1 LSGALGA
8 SSTVHWPVP
17 LVSNTA
23 LRVLTAIVAAPAV
36 VGVAYWGGWPFG
48 LLVVGIALL
57 AQVELYRLA
66 EASGIQPQKAWGCVL
81 GALVVIQPLWTPA
94 GALALLVGATL
105 VAALPFVFQRD
116 GLLSSF
122 AVTALGVFYPAA
134 LLGFLV
140 RLRLARGPTVGSDEA
155 FDLVLFTLLLVW
167 ASDIFAFYVGRA
179 VGRHALAPRISP
191 NKTWEGAVGGLVAA
205 TGIAVAFKL
214 TVGAFVG
221 WGHVAALAVIGG
233 VLGPFGDL
241 AESHLKRASEVD
253 DSSSILPGHGGVLDR
268 FDTMALVAPLVY
280 LYLAY
285 IARLVA

>member
-1 LSGALGA
+1 
-8 SSTVHWPVP
+8 
-17 LVSNTA
+17 
-23 LRVLTAIVAAPAV
+23 
-36 VGVAYWGGWPFG
+36 
-48 LLVVGIALL
+48 
-57 AQVELYRLA
+57 
-66 EASGIQPQKAWGCVL
+66 
-81 GALVVIQPLWTPA
+81 
-94 GALALLVGATL
+94 
-105 VAALPFVFQRD
+105 
-116 GLLSSF
+116 
-122 AVTALGVFYPAA
+122 
-134 LLGFLV
+134 
-140 RLRLARGPTVGSDEA
+140 VGSDEA

-205 TGIAVAFKL
+205 AGIAVAFKL